1 MLRILSLLVIKLL
14 CFLFIGKIEDLLY
27 LGENI
32 FNIGFF
38 LYVCFR
44 KKLYFFVFIYGL
56 YVYIIFLV
64 VLKNVLIKVIWREKM
79 KM

>member
-14 CFLFIGKIEDLLY
+14 CFLFIGKIEDFLF

-32 FNIGFF
+32 FNNGFF

-44 KKLYFFVFIYGL
+44 KKLYFFVFIDGL
-56 YVYIIFLV
+56 LCLYYFF

-79 KM
+79 KI